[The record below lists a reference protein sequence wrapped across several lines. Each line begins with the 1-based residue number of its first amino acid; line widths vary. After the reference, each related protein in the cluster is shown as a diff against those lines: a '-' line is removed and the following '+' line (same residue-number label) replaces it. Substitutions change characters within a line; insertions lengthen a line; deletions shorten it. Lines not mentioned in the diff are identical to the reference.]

1 MLAFLGSDLPDGA
14 QDSLG
19 SRPQSFSDASYFARW
34 AFVWLLNYLRKRSMW
49 SRLLGSNQRPE
60 LYESPALSTVLR
72 RQKELVGMAGFE
84 PALYGF

>member
-34 AFVWLLNYLRKRSMW
+34 AFVRLLNYLRKRSMW
-49 SRLLGSNQRPE
+49 SHLLDSDQRPHV
-60 LYESPALSTVLR
+60 YETRAVDPCAKVANR
-72 RQKELVGMAGFE
+72 WWA
-84 PALYGF
+84 